1 LKLWVGIMKKLL
13 QRSCRRRSGKL
24 ITCSVFASFLFT
36 ATIAPALADM
46 CSEPVA
52 AFNEA
57 VNDAQYQVAQ
67 RQIDQM
73 AGDTT
78 CEGFLI
84 PAQRRLAASRLAS
97 AQKLMTQNRP
107 LGEYINLLIDSDRPG
122 AVWQSA
128 ATLAEVRFGQRQFA
142 EAARSFDRA
151 IEIVK
156 NETLTPS
163 APSRP
168 EIEGLL
174 SRGAQARLLA
184 ANVQHGSDGGGFVA
198 TTVRDGRLGGIFSA
212 QVRGVVPRA
221 VPMPITFDYR
231 SASLTPE
238 GEQAAMELARAIKE
252 QQPAHVIL
260 VGHTDVRGGPD
271 YNMRLSLERAEV
283 VAGFLRQ
290 QSIDVPVKANGVG
303 ADEPLHLSDTTGL
316 NQEDIYALN
325 RRVEWR
331 RE

>member
-1 LKLWVGIMKKLL
+1 MKKLL
-13 QRSCRRRSGKL
+13 QRSCMRRSGEL
-24 ITCSVFASFLFT
+24 IACSVVTSFLFT

-46 CSEPVA
+46 CSESIA
-52 AFNEA
+52 AFNQA
-57 VNDAQYQVAQ
+57 VDDAQFEVAE

-73 AGDTT
+73 AGSAT
-78 CEGFLI
+78 CGGYLI

-97 AQKLMTQNRP
+97 AQKLIAQGRP
-107 LGEYINLLIDSDRPG
+107 LGEYINLLVESDRPE
-122 AVWQSA
+122 VLWQSA
-128 ATLAEVRFGQRQFA
+128 ATIAEVRFGQRQFA

-184 ANVQHGSDGGGFVA
+184 ANIQQGSDGGGFVA

-212 QVRGVVPRA
+212 RVRGVVPRV

-231 SASLTPE
+231 SANLTPE
-238 GEQAAMELARAIKE
+238 GEQAAMELARAIRE
-252 QQPAHVIL
+252 QQPAQVAL
-260 VGHTDVRGGPD
+260 VGHTDVRGGRD
-271 YNMRLSLERAEV
+271 FNMKLSLARAQV
-283 VAGFLRQ
+283 VAGFLKQ
-290 QSIDVPVKANGVG
+290 HNIDLPVEVNGVG

-316 NQEDIYALN
+316 DQEDIYALN

>member
-1 LKLWVGIMKKLL
+1 MKKLS
-13 QRSCRRRSGKL
+13 QRSCLHRSGEL
-24 ITCSVFASFLFT
+24 ITCSVVASFLLT
-36 ATIAPALADM
+36 AAIAPAWADM
-46 CSEPVA
+46 CSGPVA
-52 AFNEA
+52 AFNQA
-57 VNDAQYQVAQ
+57 VDDAQFEAAQ

-78 CEGFLI
+78 CGGYLV
-84 PAQRRLAASRLAS
+84 PAQHRLAAARLAA
-97 AQKLMTQNRP
+97 AQKLIAQERP
-107 LGEYINLLIDSDRPG
+107 VGEYINLHVDVDRPE
-122 AVWQSA
+122 VLWQAA
-128 ATLAEVRFGQRQFA
+128 ATIAGVRFGQRQFA

-184 ANVQHGSDGGGFVA
+184 ANTQHCSDGGGFVA

-212 QVRGVVPRA
+212 RVRGLVPRV

-231 SASLTPE
+231 TASLTPE
-238 GEQAAMELARAIKE
+238 GEQAAMELARAITE
-252 QQPAHVIL
+252 QQPAHVAL
-260 VGHTDVRGGPD
+260 VGHTDVRGGRD
-271 YNMRLSLERAEV
+271 FNMKLSLPRAQV
-283 VAGFLRQ
+283 VAGFLKQ
-290 QSIDVPVKANGVG
+290 HSIVVPVEVNGVG
-303 ADEPLHLSDTTGL
+303 ANEPLHLSDTSGL
-316 NQEDIYALN
+316 DQEDIYALN